1 MDEVG
6 ERLLEGIDLIVRKY
20 VDNANYDKCF
30 IGIVKEINDD
40 GTYNVEVN
48 RNTIYTN
55 IKTNG
60 GTCKVNDIVRLI
72 SPQNNFNNVFILKET
87 DKSEIVDIQNKLSLL
102 EKEIS
107 TLTDIV
113 NKNTESINEI
123 KEFLEQKEIGLN
135 EYGNSDSINS

>member
-6 ERLLEGIDLIVRKY
+6 KQLLEGIDLVVRKY
-20 VDNANYDKCF
+20 VESANYDKCF
-30 IGIVKEINDD
+30 VGIVKKINDD

-48 RNTIYTN
+48 KNTIYTN

-72 SPQNNFNNVFILKET
+72 SPQNNFNNIFILKET
-87 DKSEIVDIQNKLSLL
+87 DKDEIIDIKNRLSSL
-102 EKEIS
+102 EKRFSVLLNTINNNKS
-107 TLTDIV
+107 T
-113 NKNTESINEI
+113 NEI
-123 KEFLEQKEIGLN
+123 KENLEHKEIDLN